1 MSGGD
6 IKLVGACG
14 IYCGSCDVYVAHRT
28 DDLEKK
34 AKIAEDISKQ
44 FGKEIKPEQ
53 IICDGCNGEDSLCW
67 GKNCLVRVCVKEKG
81 VTACFECNEYP
92 CKKLKELGWAKLNE
106 LEEMKRLGISQW
118 LAAKSKT

>member
-67 GKNCLVRVCVKEKG
+67 GKKLPRKG
-81 VTACFECNEYP
+81 LCQRKGSN
-92 CKKLKELGWAKLNE
+92 
-106 LEEMKRLGISQW
+106 RL
-118 LAAKSKT
+118 L